1 MSTFPQLL
9 AQAGRLFRHNRQG
22 SYKTRERYAEAF
34 LRFCRYI
41 GDEFRVQKLKNIAPK
56 HVRAYVEDMQSRG
69 LSAST
74 IKTDLAAIRFWHE
87 QVPEAQNVLPM
98 NAELNLERRS
108 FGKTDRTWSE
118 REFNLFLL
126 ICHNAGRDDY
136 VAIASLARYC
146 GLRIHECFRIDTAT
160 AAQAVKFGAITI
172 KGKGGK
178 IRTVPIDDAVSA
190 RLSAMLEVTPRGQKL
205 FVAQGVPT
213 DKAINA
219 FQDFI
224 RKHRDEFR
232 DPDNDS
238 RLTCHGLRHSYA
250 VEQYVHFSNQMPD
263 IAAKREVSA
272 RLGHNR
278 ADVTNIYLASLK
290 CDGDDGNV

>member
-1 MSTFPQLL
+1 MSSTQQLL
-9 AQAGRLFRHNRQG
+9 AQAGRLYRHNRQS

-34 LRFCRYI
+34 NRFCRFI

-56 HVRAYVEDMQSRG
+56 HVRAYVEDMQSRN

-87 QVPEAQNVLPM
+87 QIPEAQNKLPT

-108 FGKTDRTWSE
+108 FGKVDRTWSA
-118 REFNLFLL
+118 REFNLFLM
-126 ICHNAGRDDY
+126 ICHSAGRDDY
-136 VAIASLARYC
+136 VTIASLARYC

-160 AAQAVKFGAITI
+160 ATQTVKFGAITI

-178 IRTVPIDDAVSA
+178 IRTVLIDDAVSS
-190 RLSAMLEVTPRGQKL
+190 RLSAMIDVTPRGQKL

-224 RKHRDEFR
+224 REHRDEFR
-232 DPDNDS
+232 DEGNEYP
-238 RLTCHGLRHSYA
+238 LTCHGLRHNYA
-250 VEQYVHFSNQMPD
+250 AGQYVKLSAEMSET
-263 IAAKREVSA
+263 AAKYEVSA

-290 CDGDDGNV
+290 SDGDNGNV

>member
-1 MSTFPQLL
+1 MSSTQQLL

-34 LRFCRYI
+34 SRFCRFL

-56 HVRAYVEDMQSRG
+56 HVRAYVEDMQQRG

-74 IKTDLAAIRFWHE
+74 IKTDLAAIRFWYDRV
-87 QVPEAQNVLPM
+87 QGATNKLPM

-108 FGKTDRTWSE
+108 FGKTDRTWLS
-118 REFNLFLL
+118 REFNLYLM
-126 ICHNAGRDDY
+126 ICHMSGRDDY

-160 AAQAVKFGAITI
+160 AENAIKHGAITI

-178 IRTVPIDDAVSA
+178 IRTVPIDDATSS
-190 RLSAMLEVTPRGQKL
+190 RLQGMLDVTPRGHKL
-205 FVAQGVPT
+205 FVPQGVPT

-224 RKHRDEFR
+224 REHRDEFR
-232 DPDNDS
+232 DADNDS
-238 RLTCHGLRHSYA
+238 PLTFHGLRHNYA
-250 VEQYVHFSNQMPD
+250 AEQYVEHRTEMPD
-263 IAAKREVSA
+263 TAAKREVSA
-272 RLGHNR
+272 LLGHNR
-278 ADVTNIYLASLK
+278 PDVTNIYLASLK
-290 CDGDDGNV
+290 SDGDADA

>member
-1 MSTFPQLL
+1 MSSTQQLL
-9 AQAGRLFRHNRQG
+9 AQAERLYRHNRQG

-34 LRFCRYI
+34 SRFCRYI
-41 GDEFRVQKLKNIAPK
+41 GKEFHLQKLKNIAPK
-56 HVRAYVEDMQSRG
+56 HVRAYVNNMQSRG

-87 QVPEAQNVLPM
+87 QIPEAKNKLPT
-98 NAELNLERRS
+98 NAELDLERRS
-108 FGKTDRTWSE
+108 FGKDDRTWSE
-118 REFNLFLL
+118 REFNMFLL

-160 AAQAVKFGAITI
+160 AERAVKTGAITI

-178 IRTVPIDDAVSA
+178 IRTVPIDDAVSS
-190 RLSAMLEVTPRGQKL
+190 RLSEMIDVTPRGHKL
-205 FVAQGVPT
+205 FVPQGVPT

-232 DPDNDS
+232 DADNECP
-238 RLTCHGLRHSYA
+238 LTCHGLRHSYA
-250 VEQYVHFSNQMPD
+250 AERYVERSAKLPE

-272 RLGHNR
+272 LLGHNR